1 MDRQA
6 LVEQI
11 TREVLAALGGEAA
24 PARRTAAHPAPA
36 SAHGAGGRALVVF
49 AGDADSLERFVG
61 RHADIS
67 PAQAILALPR
77 DSAVRRSDAD
87 RLGFGRVVYM
97 DEGQRPTDLVGDVA
111 RVVIPVFGYNQLG
124 NLAGLCDSCWDVRLA
139 LKALADGRSVVLSAA
154 ELEVAAPFQAKV
166 DAWLRELAGYGIEVR
181 QGSSTSSPAGAAPP
195 PPRARLSP
203 DMAATGPTA
212 LPVPARA
219 TADATSLHTHAAGS
233 PCALKAHGECG
244 GLGHCTRHLPERV
257 GIILNQGADRVSAA
271 PGVGPM
277 GQELARYIDHT
288 LLKPDAT
295 RDQVLDLCREAR
307 DHGFASVCINPSF
320 VHLAADA
327 LAGTDVKICT
337 VIGFPLGAN
346 TTVTKALETRDA
358 VANGATEIDMVI
370 NVGALKARNDDL
382 VRRDIEAVVQAADG
396 RIVKVIL
403 ETALLND
410 EEKVRACHLSRE
422 AGADFVKTST
432 GFGPGGATAHD
443 IALMRQ
449 TVGRYMGVKASGGI
463 RDLAGAQEMIA
474 AGATRIGASASVKI
488 VKGEAVA
495 AGGKSS
501 Y

>member
-1 MDRQA
+1 VDREA

-11 TREVLAALGGEAA
+11 TREVLAALGAA
-24 PARRTAAHPAPA
+24 PSKSVPTAAGGNGTSDPRRSSSPGADLVIFDGTAEDLRCLVEQGNLAP
-36 SAHGAGGRALVVF
+36 SRAT
-49 AGDADSLERFVG
+49 
-61 RHADIS
+61 
-67 PAQAILALPR
+67 LALPR
-77 DSAVRRSDAD
+77 DSEVKRSDAE
-87 RLGFGRVVYM
+87 RHGFSRVVYM
-97 DEGQRPTDLVGDVA
+97 DEGQRAVDLVSGTT
-111 RVVIPVFGYNQLG
+111 RVLLPVYHYQQLA
-124 NLAGLCDSCWDVRLA
+124 NLAGLCDSCWDVRLT
-139 LKALADGRSVVLSAA
+139 LKALADGHPVILTTASLQTPSPFAA
-154 ELEVAAPFQAKV
+154 KIEAYLQEI
-166 DAWLRELAGYGIEVR
+166 AGYGIQVVR
-181 QGSSTSSPAGAAPP
+181 REGSRPSSTSMSPP
-195 PPRARLSP
+195 PARTLMRP
-203 DMAATGPTA
+203 DPATGPTA
-212 LPVPARA
+212 LPLPKPSSAARSEA
-219 TADATSLHTHAAGS
+219 TGS
-233 PCALKAHGECG
+233 PCALKSVGECG

-257 GIILNQGADRVSAA
+257 GIILEQGADRISAA
-271 PGVGPM
+271 PGSGPL
-277 GQELARYIDHT
+277 GGHVARYIDHT

-295 RDQVLDLCREAR
+295 REQVLELCGEAR
-307 DHGFASVCINPSF
+307 EHGFASVCINPAF

-327 LAGTDVKICT
+327 LRGSEVKVCT

-358 VANGATEIDMVI
+358 VANGADEIDMVI

-382 VRRDIEAVVQAADG
+382 VRRDIEAVVAAADG

-463 RDLAGAQEMIA
+463 RDLAGAQEMLA

-488 VKGEAVA
+488 VHGEAPTPA
-495 AGGKSS
+495 GKSQ